1 MMTFRPSKTL
11 LLACL
16 FAACVARGV
25 VAAAAQETPSNDSSH
40 RAIPTRT
47 RGVHD
52 FYGTVRSVNGS
63 QFTLE
68 TRTERT
74 IQVDATTALETSRGL
89 APAAGRT
96 VGVHGAFDNKG
107 VLHAELLFRAKNSSA
122 MWPADR

>member
-16 FAACVARGV
+16 FTACVACGA
-25 VAAAAQETPSNDSSH
+25 VAAATQETPPRDWSQSGNPADK
-40 RAIPTRT
+40 
-47 RGVHD
+47 GVHD

-63 QFTLE
+63 QFTIE

-74 IQVDATTALETSRGL
+74 IHVDATMALETSRGL
-89 APAAGRT
+89 APVAGRA

-107 VLHAELLFRAKNSSA
+107 VLDAELLFRAKNSSA